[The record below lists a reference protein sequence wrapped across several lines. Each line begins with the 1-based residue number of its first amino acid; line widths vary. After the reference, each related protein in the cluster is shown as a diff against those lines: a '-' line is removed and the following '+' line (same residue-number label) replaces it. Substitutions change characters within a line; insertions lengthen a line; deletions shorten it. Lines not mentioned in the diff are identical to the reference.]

1 MVLGKFFSTFM
12 RYFLLALVGCAILAA
27 CGNPF
32 GLPAA
37 FLSNAVDTV
46 TLYALSGTSV
56 SQPSAYLIYGGSR
69 IRTDLTTQLDFAF
82 DIDTAKQAVF
92 LPTAALKLGVGSGF
106 QISPLDFDSVK
117 IAPLANYNDS
127 TAFVVAENTVAIVHS
142 SRTNALSCTFNVSY
156 PLYAKLHVIAI
167 DTAARSIQFE
177 VLQDSNCGYRGLEPG
192 LPRH

>member
-1 MVLGKFFSTFM
+1 M
-12 RYFLLALVGCAILAA
+12 RYFILAFVVCAILAS

-37 FLSNAVDTV
+37 FLTNSVDTV
-46 TLYALSGTSV
+46 TLFALSGTPV
-56 SQPSAYLIYGGSR
+56 SEPSAYLIYGGTR
-69 IRTDLTTQLDFAF
+69 IRTDLSTQLDFAF
-82 DIDTAKQAVF
+82 DMDAAGQAVF

-127 TAFVVAENTVAIVHS
+127 TAFVVAENSVAIVHS

-156 PLYAKLHVIAI
+156 PLYAKLHVIDI
-167 DTAARSIQFE
+167 DTLARSVEFE
-177 VLQDSNCGYRGLEPG
+177 ILQDSNCGYRGLEPG